1 MEGLLLQEENNI
13 MQKINN
19 VRRKME
25 SLWEEK
31 LQTDDEVL
39 NISMELDSLLN
50 KLQLVNS
57 HESRKNS

>member
-13 MQKINN
+13 MQKINK

>member
-1 MEGLLLQEENNI
+1 MLQEENNI
-13 MQKINN
+13 MQKINK